1 MAVQKAKHL
10 KRVGSHSVN
19 LTPNPNPYANPAAP
33 VQGAVVKVPVRTRI
47 FGVPKIVQRRNAAIG
62 EARAAVENAIAEWA
76 SAEISGAERA
86 ELRVQMH

>member
-19 LTPNPNPYANPAAP
+19 LTPNPYANPAAP